1 MREEG
6 VTSTALAQAPLGS
19 EVFAAPLVKMFVDT
33 WELGTQHDGRTW
45 VNEAGVRSVVWA
57 VVGELSRVVV
67 GMKAVA
73 ETYGTFRPGMV
84 DAAKRVVKVILTG
97 EKKGVEEI
105 VMVVAAAVKKLE
117 AAGVEVVV
125 VVMRSG
131 VEEEEVALEVLI

>member
-19 EVFAAPLVKMFVDT
+19 EVFAAPLVKMFVDA

-57 VVGELSRVVV
+57 VVGELLRVVAR
-67 GMKAVA
+67 MKAVA
-73 ETYGTFRPGMV
+73 ETYGISRPGMV
-84 DAAKRVVKVILTG
+84 DAEKGVVKVILTG
-97 EKKGVEEI
+97 EKKGGEEI

-117 AAGVEVVV
+117 AAAVEVVV
-125 VVMRSG
+125 VVRSG
-131 VEEEEVALEVLI
+131 VEEEVALEVLI